1 MNDII
6 LDVFMLGGGGLLLYF
21 GAEWLVAGAA
31 GLARSV
37 GVSGLVIGLTVVAY
51 GTSTP
56 EVIVGMQA
64 AFAGHSDIALAN
76 VLGSNIANLGL
87 ILGLA
92 AMLRPARIDATLFR
106 RELPLLVASALVVP
120 LLLLDGQIQQWEG
133 IALLTVAALYTAWMV
148 YSSRRAI
155 GNAVI
160 AAVVADLAD
169 TADSANSAGAPS
181 PQHGRARLAG
191 IAIVG
196 LAVLIVGGQLLVGGA
211 VGAAHKLGMSER
223 IVGLTIVAV
232 GTSLPELVT
241 SIIATRRGH
250 TDIAVGNVIGSNIF
264 NVLLCLGGASMVGRV
279 GAPIQTVALDV
290 GAMIA
295 FTLVAT
301 VMMRSGRI
309 VTRIEGLILVLGYAA
324 FLTLLVAL
332 G

>member
-1 MNDII
+1 MSTIV
-6 LDVFMLGGGGLLLYF
+6 LDFFMLGGGGLLLYF
-21 GAEWLVAGAA
+21 GAQWLVAGAA

-37 GVSGLVIGLTVVAY
+37 GVSGLTIGLTVVAY

-64 AFAGHSDIALAN
+64 ALAGHSDIALAN

-92 AMLRPARIDATLFR
+92 AILRPARIDGTLFR

-120 LLLLDGQIQQWEG
+120 LLLLDGQVQRWEG
-133 IALLTVAALYTAWMV
+133 IALMTVATLYTAWMV
-148 YSSRRAI
+148 HSSRKATGGAVMAAI
-155 GNAVI
+155 V
-160 AAVVADLAD
+160 
-169 TADSANSAGAPS
+169 TADAADAAGAPS
-181 PQHGRARLAG
+181 PRGGRARLAA
-191 IAIVG
+191 IAVGG
-196 LAVLIVGGQLLVGGA
+196 LAVLIVGGQLLVEGA
-211 VGAAHKLGMSER
+211 VGAAYKIGLSER

-264 NVLLCLGGASMVGRV
+264 NVLLCLGGASVVGRV
-279 GAPIQTVALDV
+279 GAPLEAVALDV

-295 FTLVAT
+295 FTLVGT
-301 VMMRSGRI
+301 VMMRSGRT
-309 VTRIEGLILVLGYAA
+309 VTRIEGIILVLGYAA